1 MVIPV
6 AYQGDGENAATLEL
20 EHSSLQAANSSTET
34 FTEEPFQVLIFS
46 EGSEGE
52 KEPKSS
58 TMMLAQFDPSDG
70 ETRIVSLL
78 SDSYVSIPGHQ
89 DDTLDAVYHLGGT
102 DLLGETLVDNFDLSV
117 DYFAKINEQGFLEI
131 LDIIAPEGIYLP
143 NKTAGFNSEELL
155 HYIREEN
162 GQTGKKTARQMDLIE
177 ILHSHMSEHMTVA
190 DAPTIISTLTTNVQ
204 TNVPT
209 GTLLEWGK
217 EYFTLKNPTIETMTI
232 PVAGSYDNTW
242 RDDEQNNR
250 LTFDKEPNRQ
260 AIEEFLDSNDD
271 EF

>member
-1 MVIPV
+1 M
-6 AYQGDGENAATLEL
+6 
-20 EHSSLQAANSSTET
+20 
-34 FTEEPFQVLIFS
+34 
-46 EGSEGE
+46 
-52 KEPKSS
+52 
-58 TMMLAQFDPSDG
+58 
-70 ETRIVSLL
+70 
-78 SDSYVSIPGHQ
+78 
-89 DDTLDAVYHLGGT
+89 
-102 DLLGETLVDNFDLSV
+102 VDNFDLSV

-143 NKTAGFNSEELL
+143 NKMVELNSKELL

-162 GQTGKKTARQMDLIE
+162 GQTGKKTARQMDIIE
-177 ILHSHMSEHMTVA
+177 ILHSHLYEHMTVA
-190 DAPTIISTLTTNVQ
+190 DAPTIISTLTTNVH

-232 PVAGSYDNTW
+232 PVAESYDDTL
-242 RDDEQNNR
+242 RDDEQNSR

-260 AIEEFLDSNDD
+260 AIEEFLQLTDD